1 MRPKPRDDKEAATP
15 APANTMAG
23 LKTEQKIV
31 ETSAPVK
38 LFVLGCAQML
48 HDNML
53 DAQGRTTNA
62 TFLLNTIDHLNG
74 DDAVAVMRSKQQT
87 LNPVAQTSAFT
98 KTFVKTVNVAGLP
111 VLVALFGLVVM
122 VRRNIRKKKIAQMYI
137 S

>member
-1 MRPKPRDDKEAATP
+1 MSWAA
-15 APANTMAG
+15 
-23 LKTEQKIV
+23 
-31 ETSAPVK
+31 
-38 LFVLGCAQML
+38 AQML

-62 TFLLNTIDHLNG
+62 TFLLNAIDHLNG